1 MADQPQQDNPTLN
14 VAQRTRTPTED
25 ERLLQSP
32 LEAPAAHDFLHSDP
46 WRVFRIMGEFV
57 EGFDN
62 LARIGPA
69 VTVFGSA
76 RTPVDHPDYAAARET
91 ARLLGEAG
99 FGIITGG
106 GPGIMEAANRG
117 ARDADVLS
125 VGCNIEL
132 PFEQGINPYVDVA
145 INFRYFFVR
154 KTMFVKYAEAFIIFP
169 GGFGTLDEL
178 FEAMTLIQ
186 TGKVRDFPVI
196 LFGTGYWKGLVDWI
210 RDRLLVDGKISPDDV
225 DLVTVTDSPEEAVR
239 TIVNCYENNCSLS
252 GRPSRRRRRE
262 ESEVSTTA
270 VAGNAPRTLANAPA
284 MEVEAPASPANTP
297 AEPRKGDAQ

>member
-1 MADQPQQDNPTLN
+1 MQETRTRDNPELN
-14 VAQRTRTPTED
+14 VAQRTRTPTDDERLLRADDNPDLNTAQRTRTTTED

-32 LEAPAAHDFLHSDP
+32 VEEPSALDFTHSDP

-69 VTVFGSA
+69 VTIFGSA
-76 RTPVDHPDYAAARET
+76 RVHPDDPQYAAARET

-117 ARDADVLS
+117 ARDAGVLS
-125 VGCNIEL
+125 IGCNIEL
-132 PFEQGINPYVDVA
+132 PFEQGINAYVDVA

-154 KTMFVKYAEAFIIFP
+154 KTMFVKYAEAFVIFP

-178 FEAMTLIQ
+178 FEALTLIQ
-186 TGKVRDFPVI
+186 TGKVRDFPVV
-196 LFGTGYWKGLVDWI
+196 LFGSEYWRGLLDWV
-210 RDRLLVDGKISPDDV
+210 RNSLLAEGKISPDDV
-225 DLVTVTDSPEEAVR
+225 DLLVVTDSPEEAVR
-239 TIVNCYENNCSLS
+239 VVVECYRHNCSVA
-252 GRPSRRRRRE
+252 GRRDLRRRRE
-262 ESEVSTTA
+262 
-270 VAGNAPRTLANAPA
+270 PA
-284 MEVEAPASPANTP
+284 LEDTP
-297 AEPRKGDAQ
+297 ADPAKHDAE

>member
-1 MADQPQQDNPTLN
+1 MAEKEPQDNPTMN
-14 VAQRTRTPTED
+14 VAQRTRTATED

-32 LEAPAAHDFLHSDP
+32 AEAPQAEDFTRSDP

-57 EGFDN
+57 EGFDS

-69 VTVFGSA
+69 VTIFGSA
-76 RTPVDHPDYAAARET
+76 RTPADHPQYAQARET
-91 ARLLGEAG
+91 ARLLGQAG

-106 GPGIMEAANRG
+106 GPGVMEAANRG
-117 ARDADVLS
+117 ARDAGVLS
-125 VGCNIEL
+125 IGCNIEL

-154 KTMFVKYAEAFIIFP
+154 KTMFVKYAEAFVIFP

-186 TGKVRDFPVI
+186 TGKVRDFPVV
-196 LFGTGYWKGLVDWI
+196 LVGSDYWRGLLDWI
-210 RDRLLVDGKISPDDV
+210 RDRLVVEGKVSPEDV

-239 TIVNCYENNCSLS
+239 VIVECYEHNCTTT
-252 GRPSRRRRRE
+252 GRIDYRRKRTAE
-262 ESEVSTTA
+262 EGTTE
-270 VAGNAPRTLANAPA
+270 GT
-284 MEVEAPASPANTP
+284 PASP
-297 AEPRKGDAQ
+297 EKGDAQ

>member
-1 MADQPQQDNPTLN
+1 MPEKQPQDNPTLN
-14 VAQRTRTPTED
+14 VAQRTRTATED

-32 LEAPAAHDFLHSDP
+32 VEAPLTEDFTRSDP

-57 EGFDN
+57 EGFDT
-62 LARIGPA
+62 LARTGPA
-69 VTVFGSA
+69 VTIFGSA
-76 RTPVDHPDYAAARET
+76 RTPPDHPQYLAARET

-117 ARDADVLS
+117 AKDAGVLS

-132 PFEQGINPYVDVA
+132 PFEQGINGYVDVA

-154 KTMFVKYAEAFIIFP
+154 KTMFVKYAEAFVIFP

-186 TGKVRDFPVI
+186 TGKVRDFPVV
-196 LFGTGYWKGLVDWI
+196 LVGTEYWRGLTEWI
-210 RDRLLVDGKISPDDV
+210 RNTLLAEGKISPDDV
-225 DLVTVTDSPEEAVR
+225 DLVTVTDSLEEAVKV
-239 TIVNCYENNCSLS
+239 IVDCYEHNCTAS
-252 GRPSRRRRRE
+252 GRADNRPKKKVVEVQAE
-262 ESEVSTTA
+262 EVPATT
-270 VAGNAPRTLANAPA
+270 
-284 MEVEAPASPANTP
+284 SNTP
-297 AEPRKGDAQ
+297 ADPEKGDAQ

>member
-1 MADQPQQDNPTLN
+1 MTEPMPEQPQDNPTLN
-14 VAQRTRTPTED
+14 VAQRTRTSTED

-32 LEAPAAHDFLHSDP
+32 AEEPQVADFTRSDP

-57 EGFDN
+57 EGFDT
-62 LARIGPA
+62 LARTGPA
-69 VTVFGSA
+69 VTIFGSA
-76 RTPVDHPDYAAARET
+76 RTPPDDPYYAAARET

-117 ARDADVLS
+117 AKDAGVLS

-132 PFEQGINPYVDVA
+132 PFEQGINAYVDVP

-186 TGKVRDFPVI
+186 TGKVRDFPVV
-196 LFGTGYWKGLVDWI
+196 LFGSEYWRGLTEWI
-210 RDRLLVDGKISPDDV
+210 RGTLLAEGKISPD
-225 DLVTVTDSPEEAVR
+225 
-239 TIVNCYENNCSLS
+239 
-252 GRPSRRRRRE
+252 
-262 ESEVSTTA
+262 
-270 VAGNAPRTLANAPA
+270 
-284 MEVEAPASPANTP
+284 
-297 AEPRKGDAQ
+297 

>member
-1 MADQPQQDNPTLN
+1 MADQAQQDNPTLN

-32 LEAPAAHDFLHSDP
+32 VEAPSAHDFLHSDP

-69 VTVFGSA
+69 VTIFGSA
-76 RTPVDHPDYAAARET
+76 RTPADHPDYAAARET

-132 PFEQGINPYVDVA
+132 PFEQGTNPYVDVA

-169 GGFGTLDEL
+169 GGFGTMDEL
-178 FEAMTLIQ
+178 FEALTLIQ
-186 TGKVRDFPVI
+186 TGKVRDFPVV
-196 LFGTGYWKGLVDWI
+196 LMGKAYWQGLLDWI
-210 RDRLLVDGKISPDDV
+210 RNSLLAEGKISPDDV
-225 DLVTVTDSPEEAVR
+225 DLVLVTDSPEEAVR
-239 TIVNCYENNCSLS
+239 TIVDCYEHNCSLS
-252 GRPSRRRRRE
+252 GHPSRRRRRDG
-262 ESEVSTTA
+262 TAIGTPMAPDAAA
-270 VAGNAPRTLANAPA
+270 VAAKAT
-284 MEVEAPASPANTP
+284 PASPENTP